1 MHFDLFVIYSS
12 RIMSILNVNMLL
24 LPTFI
29 QKSHG
34 LHKIIEKTPLKWLY
48 YTEIYYSLFSF
59 LSDQTGCM
67 SSQTLPDI

>member
-1 MHFDLFVIYSS
+1 MRRCSLKIMSVMHFDLFVIYSS

-34 LHKIIEKTPLKWLY
+34 LHKIIEKTPLK
-48 YTEIYYSLFSF
+48 
-59 LSDQTGCM
+59 
-67 SSQTLPDI
+67 